1 MKMHRYSGI
10 HGWFPEVCM
19 TIRPFQIYTMRTG
32 YIPVSGFTAG
42 MEEFRETGT
51 ITSARMRVVDRNAI
65 GLGLGSLQ
73 MMESAGKAL
82 ADTAVQD
89 LDGPVLVLCGKGN
102 NGGDGMAAARYLQH
116 AADVHVVYLDDPGMS
131 ADCHAQRRLLASCRV
146 ALHPFRCPGDLEAVS
161 SLFGRAGLIIDAL
174 LGTGSGGDLREPL
187 VTCVRLA
194 NASGARILS
203 ADVPTPGIRAARI
216 CAFHR
221 PKVDGSDVADIGI
234 PIAAEVMTGPGELT
248 LVPVRPPDSRKGWGG
263 KVLVIGGGPY
273 QGAPY
278 LAGLGALR
286 AGADIVRIA
295 SPVFEPVPD
304 LIYERLH
311 GDRIGPEH
319 TETLIRLAGQADVV
333 VCGNGLGTES
343 HGVVLAVAP
352 HCGKA
357 VFDADALRAPLPS
370 ARETVYTPHAGEF
383 ERMTGI
389 KAPEDPVGR
398 GRTVRSAAA
407 AASGTILLKG
417 KIDVISDGSRVRF
430 NGTGTP
436 AMGVGGTGD
445 VLAGIVAGLFAR
457 LPPFEAACIGA
468 YVNGTAGA
476 GTAAARGGPILA
488 SELADMIPQ
497 ALSGRI

>member
-1 MKMHRYSGI
+1 MHRFSWIRGEIPGSG
-10 HGWFPEVCM
+10 H
-19 TIRPFQIYTMRTG
+19 TARPFQIYAMSTG
-32 YIPVSGFTAG
+32 YILVSGFSAG

-51 ITSARMRVVDRNAI
+51 ITPARMRVVDRNAI
-65 GLGLGSLQ
+65 SLGLGSLQ

-82 ADTAVQD
+82 ADLAAQD
-89 LDGPVLVLCGKGN
+89 LDGLVLVLCGKGN
-102 NGGDGMAAARYLQH
+102 NGGDGMVAARYLQH
-116 AADVHVVYLDDPGMS
+116 AADVHVAYLDEPGMS
-131 ADCHAQRRLLASCRV
+131 ADCQVQRSLLASSRV
-146 ALHPFRCPGDLEAVS
+146 ILHPFRCPGDLEGLS
-161 SLFGRAGLIIDAL
+161 PLFGRAGLIIDAL
-174 LGTGSGGDLREPL
+174 LGTGSEGDLREPL
-187 VTCVRLA
+187 ATCVRLA
-194 NASGARILS
+194 NTSGARILS

-234 PIAAEVMTGPGELT
+234 PVAAEVTTGPGELT
-248 LVPVRPPDSRKGWGG
+248 LVPVRPPDSHKGWGG

-304 LIYERLH
+304 LIYERLP

-319 TETLIRLAGQADVV
+319 TELLIRLAGQADVV

-352 HCGKA
+352 HCRKA
-357 VFDADALRAPLPS
+357 VFDADSLRTPMPA

-383 ERMTGI
+383 ERMTGT

-398 GRTVRSAAA
+398 GRAVRSAGA

-417 KIDVISDGSRVRF
+417 RIDVISDGSRVRF
-430 NGTGTP
+430 NRTGSP

-445 VLAGIVAGLFAR
+445 VLAGVVAGLFAR

-476 GTAAARGGPILA
+476 EAASARGGPILA
-488 SELADMIPQ
+488 SELADLIPQ
-497 ALSGRI
+497 AMSGRI